1 MESKL
6 QVFTGSANP
15 ALAME
20 IADHLGIPLG
30 RAYVGSFRDGETR
43 IRIEDNV
50 RGADVF
56 VVQPTCKPIN
66 HNIMELLIMIEALRR
81 ASARRITAVVPYYG
95 YARQEKKS
103 TGREPITAKLV
114 ANMITVA
121 GANRVL
127 AMDMHTPAIEGFFD
141 IPVDHLRAVNV
152 LTNRARQ
159 MELEDLVIVS
169 PDAGGVLRA
178 NEFRARMRASL
189 AIIAKHRPQPDVTEM
204 LEMVGEVRGKNAVI
218 VDDIVGTGG
227 TLVEAAELL
236 IDRGARAV
244 YAFAVHA
251 PMADGASELI
261 SRSPIRRVVVTNT
274 IPLTEAQKGDKI
286 EVLTVAP
293 LIAEA
298 IKRIHEDVSVS
309 ALFT

>member
-1 MESKL
+1 MDSKL

-15 ALAME
+15 ALALE

-30 RAYVGSFRDGETR
+30 HAQVGAFRDGESR

-56 VVQPTCKPIN
+56 VVQPTCKPVN
-66 HNIMELLIMIEALRR
+66 HHIMELLMMIEALRR

-103 TGREPITAKLV
+103 TGREPISGKLV
-114 ANMITVA
+114 ANLITVA

-127 AMDMHTPAIEGFFD
+127 TMDLHTPAIEGFFD

-152 LTNRARQ
+152 LTTRCRQ

-178 NEFRARMRASL
+178 NDFRARMRAGL

-204 LEMVGEVRGKNAVI
+204 IEMVGEVRGKNAVI
-218 VDDIVGTGG
+218 VDDIIGTGG
-227 TLVEAAELL
+227 TLVEAADMLL
-236 IDRGARAV
+236 ERGARAV

-251 PMADGASELI
+251 PMADGATGLI
-261 SRSPIRRVVVTNT
+261 GTSHISRVVVTNT
-274 IPLTEAQKGDKI
+274 IPLTDVEKGDKL

>member
-1 MESKL
+1 MESRL

-15 ALAME
+15 ALATE
-20 IADHLGIPLG
+20 IADHLSIPLG
-30 RAYVGSFRDGETR
+30 RAFIGAFKDGESR

-56 VVQPTCKPIN
+56 VIQPTCKPAN
-66 HNIMELLIMIEALRR
+66 QHIMELLLMIEALRR
-81 ASARRITAVVPYYG
+81 ASAKRITAVIPFYG

-103 TGREPITAKLV
+103 TGREPISGKLV
-114 ANMITVA
+114 ANLIAVA

-127 AMDMHTPAIEGFFD
+127 TMDLHTPAIEGFFD

-152 LTNRARQ
+152 LTHRARQ
-159 MELEDLVIVS
+159 MDLDDLVIVS

-204 LEMVGEVRGKNAVI
+204 LEMVGEVRGKHAVI
-218 VDDIVGTGG
+218 VDDIIGTGG
-227 TLVEAAELL
+227 TLVEAAEMLME
-236 IDRGARAV
+236 RGARAV

-261 SRSPIRRVVVTNT
+261 AASTITRVVVTNT
-274 IPLTEAQKGDKI
+274 IPLTAEQKGDKI

>member
-1 MESKL
+1 MDSKL
-6 QVFTGSANP
+6 QVFSGSANRP
-15 ALAME
+15 LAME

-30 RAYVGSFRDGETR
+30 HAYVGAFRDGETR

-56 VVQPTCKPIN
+56 VVQPTCKPTN
-66 HNIMELLIMIEALRR
+66 QHIMELLLMLEALRR

-103 TGREPITAKLV
+103 TGREPIAAKLV
-114 ANMITVA
+114 ANMVTVA
-121 GANRVL
+121 GAKRVL
-127 AMDMHTPAIEGFFD
+127 AMDLHTPAIEGFFD

-152 LTNRARQ
+152 LTNRCRQ
-159 MELEDLVIVS
+159 MELDNLVIVS

-178 NEFRARMRASL
+178 NDFRARMRASL

-218 VDDIVGTGG
+218 VDDIIGTGG
-227 TLVEAAELL
+227 TLIEAAEMLME
-236 IDRGARAV
+236 RGARAV

-251 PMADGASELI
+251 PMADGAAESI
-261 SRSPIRRVVVTNT
+261 GNSHIRRVVVTNT
-274 IPLTEAQKGDKI
+274 IPLTEEQKGDKI